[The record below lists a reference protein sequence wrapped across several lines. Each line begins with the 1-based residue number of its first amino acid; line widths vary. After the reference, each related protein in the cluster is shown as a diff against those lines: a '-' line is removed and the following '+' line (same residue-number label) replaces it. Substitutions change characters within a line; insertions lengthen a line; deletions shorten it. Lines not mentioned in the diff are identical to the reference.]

1 MRNNG
6 RNPWKRRGSAAVELL
21 IVLPILL
28 SLLLGM
34 VEFSMFLAAR
44 QQVTTASREGAR
56 VAAMGGTTQE
66 VQQAV
71 LLFLGGG
78 NLNTA
83 NLQVRLSFSTGLP
96 GVNGQAAQVIV
107 SLPVNQ
113 VVPDL
118 LSFIGI
124 SIQNQTIVASTVM
137 RLE

>member
-1 MRNNG
+1 
-6 RNPWKRRGSAAVELL
+6 VELL

-56 VAAMGGTTQE
+56 VAALGGSAQE

-71 LLFLGGG
+71 LLFLGRG
-78 NLNTA
+78 NLGTA
-83 NLQVRLSFSTGLP
+83 NVQVTLSFSTGLP
-96 GVNGQAAQVIV
+96 GVNGQAAQVTV
-107 SLPVNQ
+107 SLPANQ

-118 LSFIGI
+118 LRFIGV